1 MKLYNALIKKNKEG
15 KIEDVILLKE
25 GFSWLAFFFS
35 IFWFLYH
42 KMWKESFALLVVNV
56 VFAALDTNA
65 ILSGFNKILVELLFT
80 FVIALN
86 ANYWLVENLKTR
98 GYEFVGLTFGDDCA
112 NAKMRFVKNLTDECK
127 SDSLEFDNSIINP
140 KLHRKL
146 TKLKKQEQYFVA

>member
-42 KMWKESFALLVVNV
+42 KMWKESFALLVVNF
-56 VFAALDTNA
+56 VFAALGTNA

-98 GYEFVGLTFGDDCA
+98 GYEFVGLTFGDGCA

-127 SDSLEFDNSIINP
+127 SDSLEFGNSIINP